1 MGSRQN
7 YFRSREILNNVLEV
21 LNNFDTLSL
30 EQLENIMHGLQLI
43 AHVTEMRDKY
53 LKPGLTL
60 QAFEMA
66 EKCQLLDMLELAPC
80 DTDAITF
87 IVEGQKI
94 TASKSMLISKSEIFA
109 AMLEGHYSEANLSEI
124 PIPETSFFAF
134 RFLVHFLHGCQ
145 LRTCAVLRDL
155 LSLEKTAENAV
166 VLISLAN
173 EAEKYMIHSLKDLA
187 CRILHERFIVAD
199 SARAVFKFAV
209 LHRKTDLMKAAVAA
223 VLVNT
228 KNCCETAEFFLTL
241 LQSKY
246 SDIFQQVLYEILTE

>member
-1 MGSRQN
+1 M
-7 YFRSREILNNVLEV
+7 LEV
-21 LNNFDTLSL
+21 LNNFNTLSF
-30 EQLENIMHGLQLI
+30 ERLENIMHGLQLI
-43 AHVTEMRDKY
+43 AHVTKMRDKY
-53 LKPGLTL
+53 LKPGLSL
-60 QAFEMA
+60 PASEIA
-66 EKCQLLDMLELAPC
+66 EKCQLLDTLELAPC
-80 DTDAITF
+80 GTDAITF

-124 PIPETSFFAF
+124 PISESSFFAF

-145 LRTCAVLRDL
+145 LRTCTMLREL
-155 LSLEKTAENAV
+155 LSLEKTVENAV

-187 CRILHERFIVAD
+187 CRILHERFIVPD
-199 SARAVFKFAV
+199 SARAVFKFGV

-223 VLVNT
+223 VLVDS
-228 KNCCETAEFFLTL
+228 KDCCEIAECFLRL

-246 SDIFQQVLYEILTE
+246 LDIFQHVLYEILTE